1 MRDSSTTRTRGMVT
15 VETALGLIAT
25 AAVLAFCSALLG
37 LGIMQGQC
45 EDVATQVARHV
56 ARGDDAAA
64 KRATNAAPRSAV
76 VVTTTRGGWVTV
88 VVTARQSWGSIGPV
102 EVAGQASMPLE
113 PGARP

>member
-1 MRDSSTTRTRGMVT
+1 MRDRSKPRARGMVT
-15 VETALGLIAT
+15 VEMALGLIST
-25 AAVLAFCSALLG
+25 AVVLAFCSALLG

-56 ARGDDAAA
+56 ARGDDASA
-64 KRATNAAPRSAV
+64 KRATQAAPRSAR

-113 PGARP
+113 PQGQP